1 MKTKSYPIEHARLVS
16 QKVRDR
22 NQTTWD
28 ALDREAVMTLDSLI
42 SFAELLYQLN
52 QENAKE
58 GEFDNWCKES
68 DDGADEEKEDGHI

>member
-1 MKTKSYPIEHARLVS
+1 MRTLPTKSQAIEHARLVS
-16 QKVRDR
+16 QKFRDR
-22 NQTTWD
+22 NMVFTWD

-68 DDGADEEKEDGHI
+68 AADAGD